1 MKPQN
6 NAAWALML
14 PAVLVMGF
22 VAVLPLL
29 AVLNYSFH
37 DIFSLDQVFFVGT
50 DWYQMIVSTPRFWAS
65 LGRSALFSALALMIQ
80 LPLGIAVALMG
91 RNHPFG
97 IVVAS
102 ILFGFL
108 YEGGSQLAMGTTIPR
123 EVITVLQA
131 LVILFTGALPYMVQK
146 PLEHLFAKFGGAK

>member
-1 MKPQN
+1 
-6 NAAWALML
+6 
-14 PAVLVMGF
+14 
-22 VAVLPLL
+22 
-29 AVLNYSFH
+29 
-37 DIFSLDQVFFVGT
+37 
-50 DWYQMIVSTPRFWAS
+50 
-65 LGRSALFSALALMIQ
+65 
-80 LPLGIAVALMG
+80 MG

-131 LVILFTGALPYMVQK
+131 LVILFTGALPYMVQR
-146 PLEHLFAKFGGAK
+146 PLERLFMQRGAK